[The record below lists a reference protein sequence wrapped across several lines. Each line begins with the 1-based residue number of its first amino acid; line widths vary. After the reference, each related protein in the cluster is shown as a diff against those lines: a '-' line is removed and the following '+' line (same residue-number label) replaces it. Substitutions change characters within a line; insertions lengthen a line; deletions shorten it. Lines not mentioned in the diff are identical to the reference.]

1 MANESVRPGEVD
13 DDVVREFNQLVTLV
27 NQLKTKHNALLA
39 KLDADEGVTD
49 VNYASTQNVTAA
61 DADTFSINF
70 QKESE

>member
-70 QKESE
+70 